1 MIDIKTLIAQIY
13 KSDSARL
20 LAVLTRIFGSHNF
33 ELAEDTLQDAFSKAL
48 IHWQQKGIPEN
59 PSAWIIQTA
68 KNQAIDSIRA
78 NKTKTKFADDLT
90 QLLES
95 EWSLGNTVEQEFN
108 ESNIKDDQ
116 LRMIFMCCH
125 EDIKPENRIPFI
137 LKTLCGFSIQ
147 ATARALLLP
156 EATIKK
162 RLLRTKE
169 KLKTHKFEFPM
180 PDKLVM
186 AMDTVHTVLY
196 LLFNEGFHSSDVKRA
211 THKLFCQ
218 EAIGLVNLLIDEPKI
233 TNQDTLA
240 LFALMHFNIA
250 RIDSKVDKDGFN
262 IPIDLQD
269 RKLWGKEYFNTANKI
284 LNLAS
289 LLPRGASGRFFYEA
303 LIAKAHCQAITFEQT
318 DWDLIVE
325 HYEKLIQITDSPVAR
340 LNQAI
345 AIGYTGDTSAAI
357 KLTESLSGQ
366 KSLKHS
372 HMPLAILA
380 HLNAKAGDKK
390 KAYQLA
396 AESKKKGGTPHEHR
410 LMMHQ
415 IERLLNEKTHVL
427 SLST

>member
-1 MIDIKTLIAQIY
+1 MFQSISMNDIKTLIAQVY

-48 IHWQQKGIPEN
+48 LHWQQKGIPEN

-78 NKTKTKFADDLT
+78 NKTKIKFADDLT

-95 EWSLGNTVEQEFN
+95 EWSVGNTVEQEFN

-125 EDIKPENRIPFI
+125 DDIKPENRIPFI

-147 ATARALLLP
+147 ATARALLLS

-169 KLKTHKFEFPM
+169 KLKSHQFEFPM

-186 AMDTVHTVLY
+186 AMDTVHTILY
-196 LLFNEGFHSSDVKRA
+196 LLFNEGFHSSDAKRA
-211 THKLFCQ
+211 TNKLFCQ

-233 TNQDTLA
+233 ANQDTLA
-240 LFALMHFNIA
+240 LFALMHFSIA
-250 RIDSKVDKDGFN
+250 RFESKVDKDGYN

-269 RKLWGKEYFNTANKI
+269 RKLWEKEYINTANQFLK
-284 LNLAS
+284 LAHLVS
-289 LLPRGASGRFFYEA
+289 QEASGRFFYEA
-303 LIAKAHCQAITFEQT
+303 LIAKEHCQAITFEQT
-318 DWDLIVE
+318 DWNLIVA
-325 HYEKLIQITDSPVAR
+325 HYEKLIKITNSPVAG

-345 AIGYTGDTSAAI
+345 TIGYAGDTRAAI
-357 KLTESLSGQ
+357 KLTKSLSEH
-366 KSLKHS
+366 KALKYS

-396 AESKKKGGTPHEHR
+396 SQSKKKGGTPHEHR

-415 IERLLNEKTHVL
+415 IERLLAKN
-427 SLST
+427 